1 MSSKSQLDAYIS
13 IRFIVGILEFN
24 VTRVLSFSKPSFDT
38 CLFDSIVCLADI
50 SKKKKSYNTV
60 LIYRFTISID
70 ASTPRPISVGPEI
83 KNELQ
88 A

>member
-50 SKKKKSYNTV
+50 SKKKKKLQHCTY
-60 LIYRFTISID
+60 ISIYNQYWCIHTETYKRG
-70 ASTPRPISVGPEI
+70 AR
-83 KNELQ
+83 N
-88 A
+88 